1 MIFGVTPVVL
11 AADEGEITVWLDGE
25 MLDFDVPP
33 VIEEGRT
40 LVPMRVIFE
49 ALGAKVDWQQD
60 TYTAVAVKGDTKIEI
75 TVDNTVMYKNE
86 SEIVLDVPA
95 RLIDD
100 RTLVPVRAVSESFNA
115 KVDWQADSKKVIITA
130 LNEEKN
136 TDNIGNTEPGETEN
150 ILLSSEDMQ
159 KLKDEYDNSLRYG
172 FEQSGL
178 FDAVM
183 ADAKPAEKILSQ
195 SDEMK
200 NLVFDTWNM
209 NVIEYII
216 RIQAESN
223 SEYILSVDMGYDD
236 LLSMYMNIVKEA
248 GLEAHDYFDV
258 SYETLSDGSVML
270 LVTFNNTDTL
280 LACKYIGVVSTPE
293 QQIRYF
299 TAETDE
305 LLPDNLLF
313 CEVMADSRSTLGLMG
328 LEKEFFTTMAE
339 TILNS

>member
-1 MIFGVTPVVL
+1 MYLSIKKFLCVLLGLIMIFGVTPVVL

-183 ADAKPAEKILSQ
+183 ADAKAAEKILSQ

-299 TAETDE
+299 TCR
-305 LLPDNLLF
+305 N
-313 CEVMADSRSTLGLMG
+313 
-328 LEKEFFTTMAE
+328 
-339 TILNS
+339 